1 VTKEGKAMLE
11 KALDKIAEQIATLD
25 EASLTQLRK
34 KYLDRLF
41 QFEPTKEWEKAVIIY
56 FIINGVIAKNNL
68 FNHHILEQQK
78 EEIEKGPDDKGSRGG
93 KSPAPSSR
101 FGKRRDPAKRG
112 KGKLKVVK

>member
-1 VTKEGKAMLE
+1 MLE
-11 KALDKIAEQIATLD
+11 QALDKIAEQISALD

-34 KYLDRLF
+34 KYLNKLF

-78 EEIEKGPDDKGSRGG
+78 GETQKKPEDKGE

-101 FGKRRDPAKRG
+101 SDKKRDPAKRG
-112 KGKLKVVK
+112 KGRLKVVK

>member
-1 VTKEGKAMLE
+1 MLE
-11 KALDKIAEQIATLD
+11 KALDKIAEQIIALD

-34 KYLDRLF
+34 KYLDKLF

-68 FNHHILEQQK
+68 FNHHILEQQQEETQQK
-78 EEIEKGPDDKGSRGG
+78 ETTETKPPTREKSK
-93 KSPAPSSR
+93 K
-101 FGKRRDPAKRG
+101 